1 MSWWQMWCIVF
12 WRHQWDVTW
21 HFIRCVPVVCVAESL
36 WNDVC
41 ANMVKSLWNIKH
53 SLICIKILS
62 WYGWIHSW
70 IWVLPCSN
78 IWSRWIWSRGGWIL
92 RIFARGYN
100 VEWYMI
106 LIVFSLILLLGLNI
120 NEKMICSSRSGRVVM
135 GARETSPLL
144 RIYRYSFD
152 FPFYLKMIFYFLF
165 SVSLFICSFSFS
177 VLVWIINV
185 QISKVLLHAYTA
197 AQLTCPCIHYIFL
210 NIGKLKTC
218 SWSTCM

>member
-41 ANMVKSLWNIKH
+41 ANIVKSLWNIKH

-106 LIVFSLILLLGLNI
+106 VFSLILLLGLNI
-120 NEKMICSSRSGRVVM
+120 NEKMICSSRTGRVVV
-135 GARETSPLL
+135 GLEKPSHSLEFIA
-144 RIYRYSFD
+144 IYLIFLFTQKWYFIPCFQFHYSFA
-152 FPFYLKMIFYFLF
+152 LLV
-165 SVSLFICSFSFS
+165 SVC
-177 VLVWIINV
+177 
-185 QISKVLLHAYTA
+185 
-197 AQLTCPCIHYIFL
+197 
-210 NIGKLKTC
+210 
-218 SWSTCM
+218 

>member
-1 MSWWQMWCIVF
+1 
-12 WRHQWDVTW
+12 
-21 HFIRCVPVVCVAESL
+21 
-36 WNDVC
+36 
-41 ANMVKSLWNIKH
+41 
-53 SLICIKILS
+53 
-62 WYGWIHSW
+62 
-70 IWVLPCSN
+70 
-78 IWSRWIWSRGGWIL
+78 
-92 RIFARGYN
+92 
-100 VEWYMI
+100 MI

-120 NEKMICSSRSGRVVM
+120 NEKMICSSRAGRVVM

-144 RIYRYSFD
+144 RIYRYLFD

-177 VLVWIINV
+177 VLVWLINV

-218 SWSTCM
+218 S